1 MELTQKK
8 DWRMIK
14 ASELLRQKSEG
25 LSEYT
30 VAQKPAKGLHFPI
43 GMGSRVWL
51 YRTEYE
57 KALKLK
63 ELLLRDFEGKSF
75 EKVIPGHLVSNEYG
89 SCYRVLSECVNQ
101 LRQPDLKKSR
111 EVIISDL
118 KLIYGIGPIREQKLN
133 QQGYTTIED
142 LLQNSRWRLPAKS
155 VLELIDS
162 HDVRSLQRWLW
173 RFLPKS
179 HPLVHY
185 SAGFCRKEDFAFL
198 DIETLGLFGRPI
210 ILIGVARPKG
220 NTLEINQYLLRDIPD
235 EPGALWEVVLNLGEN
250 AVLVS
255 FNGRGFDVPFIQERL
270 GYYSLETSFNSPH
283 FDLLHF
289 ARRAWCKNLPDCR
302 LETIEQ
308 YLGIH
313 RDIDLPSALVPDFY
327 HTYLKTRNVGPLIP
341 IVEHNK
347 QDLITLA
354 SLFTKLY
361 EAWEI

>member
-1 MELTQKK
+1 MSSTKIK
-8 DWRMIK
+8 DLRMIK
-14 ASELLRQKSEG
+14 ASELLRQKSEE
-25 LSEYT
+25 LREYT
-30 VAQKPAKGLHFPI
+30 VAQKPTPRSRFSR
-43 GMGSRVWL
+43 GMSPRAWL
-51 YRTEYE
+51 YESEYE

-63 ELLLRDFEGKSF
+63 ERLLHDFEGKSL
-75 EKVIPGHLVSNEYG
+75 EKVIPGHVISNEYG
-89 SCYRVLSECVNQ
+89 ECYRVLSSCVNQ

-111 EVIISDL
+111 DVIISDL

-133 QQGYTTIED
+133 HQGYNTIDD
-142 LLQNSRWRLPAKS
+142 LLQNSRWRLPAKD

-173 RFLPKS
+173 RCLPKS

-210 ILIGVARPKG
+210 ILLGVARPKD
-220 NTLEINQYLLRDIPD
+220 NVIEINQYLLRDIPD

-255 FNGRGFDVPFIQERL
+255 FNGRSFDVPFIQERL
-270 GYYSLETSFNSPH
+270 GYYSLEASFNCPH
-283 FDLLHF
+283 YDLLHF
-289 ARRAWCKNLPDCR
+289 ARRAWRKHLPNCR

-308 YLGIH
+308 HLGIH

-347 QDLITLA
+347 QDLITLT

-361 EAWEI
+361 EVWKI